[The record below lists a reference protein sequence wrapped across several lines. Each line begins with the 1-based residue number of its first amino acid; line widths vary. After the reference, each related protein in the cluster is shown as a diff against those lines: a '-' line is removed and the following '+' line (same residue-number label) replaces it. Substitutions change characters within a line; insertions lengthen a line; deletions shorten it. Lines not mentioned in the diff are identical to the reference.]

1 MLNDIRKH
9 PYFSTFLAIIL
20 ALTLLGLQGCA
31 SVEKTL
37 GAIDYGCVDID
48 VNPHTSD
55 SGLMGRGIV
64 LSDGEELTPET
75 VELLCN
81 Y

>member
-1 MLNDIRKH
+1 MTKNHWLPAWKGFPLLVLLVTVASLN
-9 PYFSTFLAIIL
+9 A
-20 ALTLLGLQGCA
+20 CA

-64 LSDGEELTPET
+64 LPEGEELTPET
-75 VELLCN
+75 VDLLCN

>member
-1 MLNDIRKH
+1 MVLMG
-9 PYFSTFLAIIL
+9 
-20 ALTLLGLQGCA
+20 LTLLSVLMLSGCS

-64 LSDGEELTPET
+64 LPEGQVLTPET

>member
-1 MLNDIRKH
+1 MKNLH
-9 PYFSTFLAIIL
+9 LAALLCFAITLIL
-20 ALTLLGLQGCA
+20 SGCA

-37 GAIDYGCVDID
+37 GAVDYACVDID

-55 SGLMGRGIV
+55 SGMMGRGLV
-64 LSDGEELTPET
+64 LPEGETLTPE
-75 VELLCN
+75 VVDLLCN